1 MENEQSG
8 KGTGGGRGQVF
19 FNALRKHRWIALGIG
34 CAILVLVYIVF
45 VKPAMDRASAA
56 KKANSNQGRV
66 MPVTISPARKGDF
79 YVYVNGL
86 GTVTPI
92 NTVTVRSRV
101 DGQLMEVHYKEGQV
115 VKKGDLL
122 VMIDTRPFKVQLEQA
137 EGQLARD
144 LALLAN
150 ARVDLER
157 YKVLWQKDSISKQQ
171 LDTQTALVKQYEGA
185 VKVDQGLVDN
195 AKLQLVYCRITSP
208 IAGRVGLRLVD
219 PGNMVRAS
227 DTNGL
232 MVITQLQP
240 MTVVFPVTEDS
251 LQQVLRRFKTG
262 TAMPVDAYDREQKEK
277 LATGQLQTIDNQID
291 TGTGTVKLKA
301 VFANKENELFPNQF
315 VNAKLLVDVRAG
327 ATIVPSSAIRRGPQG
342 TFIYVMKEDRT
353 VTARK
358 VVVDDIQGED
368 ASIKTG
374 IAPGEQVVT
383 DGAERLVE
391 GTKVA
396 PKNATARAPREGAK
410 EGPKEI
416 PKPAAAQA
424 PREGTRE
431 APKETPKPAA
441 AETPRKGR

>member
-1 MENEQSG
+1 MDNEQSG
-8 KGTGGGRGQVF
+8 KSTGRGRALF
-19 FNALRKHRWIALGIG
+19 GALRKHKWVALGVG
-34 CAILVLVYIVF
+34 CVILASAYFFL

-56 KKANSNQGRV
+56 KKARDSQGRV
-66 MPVTISPARKGDF
+66 MPVAVAPARKGDF
-79 YVYVNGL
+79 SVYVNGL

-101 DGQLMEVHYKEGQV
+101 DGQLMEVHYKEGQL

-122 VMIDTRPFKVQLEQA
+122 ALIDTRPFKVQLEQA

-144 LALLAN
+144 QALLAN

-157 YKVLWQKDSISKQQ
+157 YKALWQKDSISKQQ
-171 LDTQTALVKQYEGA
+171 LDTQGALVKQYEGA

-219 PGNMVRAS
+219 PGNMVRSS

-251 LQQVLRRFKTG
+251 LQKVLRRFKAG
-262 TAMPVDAYDREQKEK
+262 VAMPVDAYDREQKEK
-277 LATGQLQTIDNQID
+277 LALGLLQTIDNQID

-301 VFANKENELFPNQF
+301 VFDNKANELFPNQF
-315 VNAKLLVDVRAG
+315 VNAKLLVDVKAG

-358 VVVDDIQGED
+358 VTVDDIQGED
-368 ASIKTG
+368 AAITTG
-374 IAPGEQVVT
+374 ISPGEQVVT
-383 DGAERLVE
+383 DGAERLVD
-391 GTKVA
+391 GMKVA
-396 PKNATARAPREGAK
+396 PKN
-410 EGPKEI
+410 
-416 PKPAAAQA
+416 AAAQA
-424 PREGTRE
+424 PREGAT
-431 APKETPKPAA
+431 AVPKNPT

>member
-1 MENEQSG
+1 MDDEQSG
-8 KGTGGGRGQVF
+8 KSAGRGR
-19 FNALRKHRWIALGIG
+19 ALFSALHKHRWVALGIG
-34 CAILVLVYIVF
+34 CAIIAAAYVF
-45 VKPAMDRASAA
+45 LIKPAMDRSSAA
-56 KKANSNQGRV
+56 KKASNSQGRV
-66 MPVTISPARKGDF
+66 MPVTVAPARKGDF
-79 YVYVNGL
+79 SVYVNGL

-101 DGQLMEVHYKEGQV
+101 DGQLMEVHYREGQL

-122 VMIDTRPFKVQLEQA
+122 ALIDTRPFKVQLEQA

-144 LALLAN
+144 QALLAN

-185 VKVDQGLVDN
+185 VKVDRGLVDN

-232 MVITQLQP
+232 LVITQLQP

-262 TAMPVDAYDREQKEK
+262 AHMPVDAYDREQKEK
-277 LATGQLQTIDNQID
+277 LAAGLLQTIDNQID

-301 VFANKENELFPNQF
+301 VFPNKESELFPNQF

-342 TFIYVMKEDRT
+342 TFIYVMKQDRT

-358 VVVDDIQGED
+358 VVVDDVQGED
-368 ASIKTG
+368 ASIKAG
-374 IAPGEQVVT
+374 ITPGEQVVT

-396 PKNATARAPREGAK
+396 PKSATAGAPREGAK
-410 EGPKEI
+410 
-416 PKPAAAQA
+416 A
-424 PREGTRE
+424 
-431 APKETPKPAA
+431 APKSTP

>member
-1 MENEQSG
+1 MDNEQSG
-8 KGTGGGRGQVF
+8 KSAGRARARALF
-19 FNALRKHRWIALGIG
+19 SALRRHKWVVLGVGCVIIASAYFFLI
-34 CAILVLVYIVF
+34 
-45 VKPAMDRASAA
+45 KPAMDRASAA
-56 KKANSNQGRV
+56 RKARDSQGRV
-66 MPVTISPARKGDF
+66 MPVAVAPARQGDF

-86 GTVTPI
+86 GTVTPVY
-92 NTVTVRSRV
+92 TVTVRSRV
-101 DGQLMEVHYKEGQV
+101 DGQLMEVHYKEGQL

-122 VMIDTRPFKVQLEQA
+122 ALIDTRPFKIQLEQA

-144 LALLAN
+144 QALLAN

-185 VKVDQGLVDN
+185 VRVDQGLVNN
-195 AKLQLVYCRITSP
+195 AKLQVVYCRISSP

-219 PGNMVRAS
+219 PGNMVRTS

-251 LQQVLRRFKTG
+251 LQKVLRRFKTG
-262 TAMPVDAYDREQKEK
+262 VAMPVDAYDREQKEK
-277 LATGQLQTIDNQID
+277 LAAGALQTIDNQID

-315 VNAKLLVDVRAG
+315 VNAKLLVDVKAG
-327 ATIVPSSAIRRGPQG
+327 VTIVPSSAIRRGPQG
-342 TFIYVMKEDRT
+342 TFIYVMKQDRT

-368 ASIKTG
+368 AAIKTG
-374 IAPGEQVVT
+374 ISPGEQVVT
-383 DGAERLVE
+383 DGAERLVD
-391 GTKVA
+391 GMKVA
-396 PKNATARAPREGAK
+396 PKNAAAQTPREGAK
-410 EGPKEI
+410 EALK
-416 PKPAAAQA
+416 AAGADK
-424 PREGTRE
+424 PREGATA
-431 APKETPKPAA
+431 APKDPA

>member
-1 MENEQSG
+1 MDNEQSG
-8 KGTGGGRGQVF
+8 KSTGRRQALF
-19 FNALRKHRWIALGIG
+19 SALRKHRWVALGIG
-34 CAILVLVYIVF
+34 CAIIAAAYIF
-45 VKPAMDRASAA
+45 LVKPAIDRSNAA
-56 KKANSNQGRV
+56 KKASSSQGRV
-66 MPVTISPARKGDF
+66 MPVTVAPARQGDF

-86 GTVTPI
+86 GTVTPV

-101 DGQLMEVHYKEGQV
+101 DGQLMEVHYKEGQL

-122 VMIDTRPFKVQLEQA
+122 ALIDTRPFKVQLEQA

-144 LALLAN
+144 QALLAN

-157 YKVLWQKDSISKQQ
+157 YKALWQKDSISKQQ

-185 VKVDQGLVDN
+185 VKVDQGLVNN
-195 AKLQLVYCRITSP
+195 AKLQLTYCRITSP

-219 PGNMVRAS
+219 QGNMVRVS

-240 MTVVFPVTEDS
+240 MTVVFPVTEGS

-262 TAMPVDAYDREQKEK
+262 VHMPVDAYDREQKEK
-277 LATGQLQTIDNQID
+277 LAAGLLQTIDNQID

-301 VFANKENELFPNQF
+301 IFPNRESELFPNQF

-327 ATIVPSSAIRRGPQG
+327 TTIVPSSAIRRGPQG
-342 TFIYVMKEDRT
+342 AFIYVMKQDRT

-368 ASIKTG
+368 ASIKEG
-374 IAPGEQVVT
+374 ITPGDEVVT

-391 GTKVA
+391 GAKVA
-396 PKNATARAPREGAK
+396 PK
-410 EGPKEI
+410 GP
-416 PKPAAAQA
+416 PAQ
-424 PREGTRE
+424 
-431 APKETPKPAA
+431 
-441 AETPRKGR
+441 TPRKGR